1 MGMQCDRCAG
11 EAFTKAGWDR
21 LGRQLW
27 RCQACGRRLTVRS
40 TSVFSGYRFPDEVI
54 ALAVRWY
61 LRFRLSYVDVAEWL
75 AERGIT
81 VDPSTIYDWVYTFTL
96 RFIEAARRHR
106 HAIGHKWRVDE
117 PLFKIGRRWRYAFGA
132 IDENGQIID
141 VFLSEHRDAA
151 SARAFFE
158 QAITS
163 TDVTPTRVT
172 TDKAKCYPPALQ
184 AVLPNVEHRL
194 SHYLNNGL
202 ERDHQH
208 LKGRTRPMR
217 HFKRLARA
225 NTFCRG
231 HALIRNLRQG
241 FSDLTAGISPQ
252 LRLATAST
260 VLTPAI

>member
-11 EAFTKAGWDR
+11 GAFTQAGRDR

-27 RCQACGRRLTVRS
+27 RCRICAHRLTTRS
-40 TSVFSGYRFPDEVI
+40 ASAFSGYRFPDEII

-61 LRFRLSYVDVAEWL
+61 LRFRLSYADVAEWL
-75 AERGIT
+75 AERGIS
-81 VDPSTIYDWVYTFTL
+81 VDPSTIYDWVHTFTP
-96 RFIEAARRHR
+96 RSIEAARRQR
-106 HAIGHKWRVDE
+106 HPIGRKWRVDE
-117 PLFKIGRRWRYAFGA
+117 TLFKIGGRWRYAFRA
-132 IDENGQIID
+132 IDEDGQIVD
-141 VFLSEHRDAA
+141 VLLSDHRDAA

-158 QAITS
+158 QAMTS
-163 TDVTPTRVT
+163 TEVRPTRVT
-172 TDKAKCYPPALQ
+172 TDKAKCYPPALRA
-184 AVLPNVEHRL
+184 AVPAVEHRS

-217 HFKRLARA
+217 HFKQLARA

-241 FSDLTAGISPQ
+241 FSDLTAGVSPR
-252 LRLATAST
+252 LRLATAWT
-260 VLTPAI
+260 VLTATL